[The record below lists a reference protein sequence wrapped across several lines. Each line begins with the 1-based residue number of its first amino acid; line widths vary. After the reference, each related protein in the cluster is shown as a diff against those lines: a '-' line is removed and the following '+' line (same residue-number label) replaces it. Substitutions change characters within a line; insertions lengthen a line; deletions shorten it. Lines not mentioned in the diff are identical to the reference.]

1 MHTDCHTL
9 HVVPLSRLALAAMAA
24 LLLVACAGKPLAPGA
39 SAGAAALLAGA
50 APPARAWSGAMEERR
65 ARLAEGLASAGVE
78 VLRAPDNVLLLRW
91 PADRAFVAASA
102 APAEAA
108 SVVWDRVAAVLSAG
122 PNWRARVQAHSDAST
137 ADNDGAAALAA
148 QRALRLRDELVL
160 RGLPAAALEVEAW
173 GARQPLLANDTPE
186 GRARNRRVELWVTD

>member
-1 MHTDCHTL
+1 MHIDCRTL
-9 HVVPLSRLALAAMAA
+9 HDWSLSRLALAATAA

-39 SAGAAALLAGA
+39 STGAAAQLAGVA
-50 APPARAWSGAMEERR
+50 TPARAWSGAMEERR
-65 ARLAEGLASAGVE
+65 ARLAEGLSQAGVE
-78 VLRAPDNVLLLRW
+78 VLRTPDNVLLLRW

-108 SVVWDRVAAVLSAG
+108 GAVWDRVVAALSGG
-122 PNWRARVQAHSDAST
+122 PAWRARVQAHSDAST